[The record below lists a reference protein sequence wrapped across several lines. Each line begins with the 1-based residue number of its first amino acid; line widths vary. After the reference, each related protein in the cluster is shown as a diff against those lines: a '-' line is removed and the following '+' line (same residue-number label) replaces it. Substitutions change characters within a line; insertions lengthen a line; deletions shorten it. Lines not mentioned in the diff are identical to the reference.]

1 MRNLLKKSAVIVSLL
16 ASVLLAACGGGSGG
30 GNNVGQT
37 YYATCVDGTQRS
49 SKVSASD
56 AVAQCST
63 ASYSATCADNTQRT
77 SAVSVSDAA
86 AQCPVASYAATC
98 ADNSQ
103 RTSTVSVA
111 DAAAQCPGA
120 TYSATCTDNTQRTST
135 VSASDALAKCPG
147 ATFSAICADQTTK
160 TTTTSQ
166 AAANALCPIG
176 VVTTVSAPTYKDEKL
191 DALNQ
196 LNADRA
202 QCGFG
207 KLQQNAKLDVAA
219 QGHADWLAA
228 NPTVGAT
235 HVQDPSTGKGIV
247 TGIQVQDRLQN
258 AGYFPTPWLNYR
270 DTLSLNGGIAVPA
283 WGTALTC
290 TNCVNNTD
298 FGNSELSARNGIRQL
313 YASIYHLAGLLSGE
327 RDIGFGVAISNLS
340 GDFGSLL
347 IKNVVIDSG
356 TVTDMVRQSIP
367 MDSVLNF
374 PCQGTITSPVFGGED
389 PRPFPARGSNDYGQP
404 VYVMGAEGTTLTINP
419 TTSSITPGGG
429 SPVATTIFNSA
440 VDPLLPDDSRRVK
453 SNQVFLVPTQKL
465 LDNTTYTVVINGTNT
480 GMVSTTNPT
489 GSFYRTFTF
498 NTVTNTTL

>member
-1 MRNLLKKSAVIVSLL
+1 MRNLLKKNAVIVSLL
-16 ASVLLAACGGGSGG
+16 VSSLLAACGGGSGG

-37 YYATCVDGTQRS
+37 YYATCVDGAQRS

-98 ADNSQ
+98 ADNTQ
-103 RTSTVSVA
+103 RTSTVSVG

-120 TYSATCTDNTQRTST
+120 TYSATCSDNTQRTST

-147 ATFSAICADQTTK
+147 ATYSAICADQTTK
-160 TTTTSQ
+160 TSTTSQ

-191 DALNQ
+191 AALNQ

-219 QGHADWLAA
+219 QGHADWIAA
-228 NPTVGAT
+228 NPQIGAS

-247 TGIQVQDRLQN
+247 TGNQPQDRFQN
-258 AGYFPTPWLNYR
+258 AGYLPTPWVNAIGSY
-270 DTLSLNGGIAVPA
+270 SIGEVIGVPS
-283 WGTALTC
+283 WGTALSCQYC
-290 TNCVNNTD
+290 TNNID
-298 FGNSELSARNGIRQL
+298 FGNTELSARNGVRSL
-313 YASIYHLAGLLSGE
+313 YAMIYHLAGILAGE
-327 RDIGFGVAISNLS
+327 RDVGFGVSISNLS
-340 GDFGSLL
+340 GTYGSLL
-347 IKNVVIDSG
+347 IKNVVVDFG
-356 TVTDMVRQSIP
+356 TAAGWVRQSIAK
-367 MDSVLNF
+367 DEVLNF
-374 PCQGTITSPVFGGED
+374 PCQGSSTSPVFGGED
-389 PRPFPARGSNDYGQP
+389 PRPFPARGSKDYGQP
-404 VYVMGAEGTTLTINP
+404 VYVVGAEGTTVTINAES
-419 TTSSITPGGG
+419 SSIIPAGGVA
-429 SPVATTIFNSA
+429 VATTIFNSA
-440 VDPLLPDDSRRVK
+440 VDPLAVSDSRRVK
-453 SNQVFLVPTQKL
+453 SNQVFLVPTDRL

-480 GMVSTTNPT
+480 GMVSTANPT

-498 NTVTNTTL
+498 STVTTTTL

>member
-16 ASVLLAACGGGSGG
+16 ASSLLAACGGGSGG
-30 GNNVGQT
+30 GTNVGQT

-56 AVAQCST
+56 AVAQCPV
-63 ASYSATCADNTQRT
+63 ASYSATCSDNTKRT
-77 SAVSVSDAA
+77 SSVSVSDAA

-98 ADNSQ
+98 ADSTQ

-147 ATFSAICADQTTK
+147 ATYSAICADQTTK

-191 DALNQ
+191 AAFEQ

-219 QGHADWLAA
+219 QGHADWFAA
-228 NPTVGAT
+228 NPKVAT
-235 HVQDPSTGKGIV
+235 SHVQDPSTGKGVV
-247 TGIQVQDRLQN
+247 TGVQVQDRFQN
-258 AGYFPTPWLNYR
+258 AGYFPTPWINYIG
-270 DTLSLNGGIAVPA
+270 SISMGEVIGVPA

-290 TNCVNNTD
+290 QYCTNNTS
-298 FGNSELSARNGIRQL
+298 FGNTALSARNGVREL
-313 YASIYHLAGLLSGE
+313 YASIYHLAGILAGE
-327 RDIGFGVAISNLS
+327 RDVGFGVAIADRS
-340 GDFGSLL
+340 GTYGSLL

-356 TVTDMVRQSIP
+356 TVAGWVRQSISQ
-367 MDSVLNF
+367 DSVLIF
-374 PCQGTITSPVFGGED
+374 PCQGVSTTPAFMGEA
-389 PRPFPARGSNDYGQP
+389 PEPFPARGSKEYGQP
-404 VYVMGAEGTTLTINP
+404 VYVMGAEGTTVTLDTAN
-419 TTSSITPGGG
+419 SSITPNGGTA
-429 SPVATTIFNSA
+429 VATTIFDSI
-440 VDPLLPDDSRRVK
+440 VDPLPIGDGRRVK
-453 SNQVFLVPTQKL
+453 SHQVFLVPTDRL
-465 LDNTTYTVVINGTNT
+465 LDNTTYTVVVNGTNT
-480 GMVSTTNPT
+480 GMVSAANPT

-498 NTVTNTTL
+498 STVTTTTL

>member
-1 MRNLLKKSAVIVSLL
+1 MRNLLKKSAVTVSLL
-16 ASVLLAACGGGSGG
+16 VSALLAACGGGSGG

-49 SKVSASD
+49 SKVSAS
-56 AVAQCST
+56 
-63 ASYSATCADNTQRT
+63 
-77 SAVSVSDAA
+77 
-86 AQCPVASYAATC
+86 
-98 ADNSQ
+98 
-103 RTSTVSVA
+103 

-191 DALNQ
+191 EALNQ

-219 QGHADWLAA
+219 QGHADWFAA
-228 NPTVGAT
+228 NPKVPTS
-235 HVQDPSTGKGIV
+235 HVQDPSTGKGVV
-247 TGIQVQDRLQN
+247 TGVQVQDRFQN
-258 AGYFPTPWLNYR
+258 SGYFPTPWINYIG
-270 DTLSLNGGIAVPA
+270 SISMGEVIGVPA

-290 TNCVNNTD
+290 QSCTNNAS
-298 FGNSELSARNGIRQL
+298 FGNTALSARNGVRDL
-313 YASIYHLAGLLSGE
+313 YATIYHLAGILAGE
-327 RDIGFGVAISNLS
+327 RDVGFGVAIADRS
-340 GDFGSLL
+340 GTYGSLL

-356 TVTDMVRQSIP
+356 TVSGWVRQSISQ
-367 MDSVLNF
+367 DSVLTF
-374 PCQGTITSPVFGGED
+374 PCQGITATTPAFMGEA
-389 PRPFPARGSNDYGQP
+389 PEPFPARGSKEYGQP
-404 VYVMGAEGTTLTINP
+404 VYVMGAEGTTVTINA
-419 TTSSITPGGG
+419 TSSSITPTGGA
-429 SPVATTIFNSA
+429 PVATTIFDSIF
-440 VDPLLPDDSRRVK
+440 DPLPIGDGRRVK
-453 SNQVFLVPTQKL
+453 SHQVFLVPTDRL

-480 GMVSTTNPT
+480 GMVSTANPT

-498 NTVTNTTL
+498 STVTNTTL